1 MDTFLL
7 VLAFALAIAGFLGS
21 FLPLLPGPPLAFLG
35 LVLLIFSDTHQP
47 GGTTLLAHL
56 VAVGIIAG
64 LDYYIPVLGTKIM
77 GGSQAG
83 TRGAIAGL
91 CIGLFFGLPGILLGP
106 FLGSL
111 AGELINGSPGPI
123 ALKAAFGAFLGFLA
137 GTFIKMA
144 YVLLVI
150 WQLFQLW

>member
-7 VLAFALAIAGFLGS
+7 VLAFVLAIAGFLGS
-21 FLPLLPGPPLAFLG
+21 FLPVLPGPPLAFLG

-47 GGTTLLAHL
+47 DTATLLMHL

-64 LDYYIPVLGTKIM
+64 LDYYIPVIGTKIM
-77 GGSQAG
+77 GGSPAG
-83 TRGAIAGL
+83 TRGAIVGL

-111 AGELINGSPGPI
+111 TGELISGTSGPA

-144 YVLLVI
+144 YVLVVI
-150 WQLFQLW
+150 WQLFKLW